1 MKTYWT
7 LLATGLAS
15 HGRSH
20 KGAPDMHITS
30 RRRGFSLVEFII
42 AIAVLVFGVYG
53 VYNSFIGLRA
63 PSTHRLNVAQAR
75 LLAQQKLEE
84 LRASEAG
91 GLSEWSPGKDFR
103 PVEAMPKFLYLPE
116 ISTRADGIVEITV
129 SVGWDSEGPDFQGKL
144 VTVKGARNS

>member
-7 LLATGLAS
+7 LLEAGSAGHGLS
-15 HGRSH
+15 R
-20 KGAPDMHITS
+20 KGAPNMHLTS

-84 LRASEAG
+84 LRASEAD
-91 GLSEWSPGKDFR
+91 GLIEWKPGAEYR
-103 PVEAMPKFLYLPE
+103 PVAAMPKFLYLPA
-116 ISTRADGIVEITV
+116 ISTRADGVIEITV
-129 SVGWDSEGPDFQGKL
+129 SVGWGSEGPDFQGKL